1 MCTQINDRR
10 WEKSGKKSKGWC
22 DCSFQCFH
30 SMLFVFPNNAEKE
43 IHGESEER
51 ETNNIKKVR

>member
-1 MCTQINDRR
+1 
-10 WEKSGKKSKGWC
+10 
-22 DCSFQCFH
+22 
-30 SMLFVFPNNAEKE
+30 MLFVFPNNAKRE